1 MEIDLTSFEEP
12 ILSLTAAGGHKT
24 LLGARQAAI
33 ARGLRQGAAVRI
45 LYRVRLKSGEYT
57 VKSEQMG
64 RVTALYAHI
73 FVCEAEGKAVCLRY
87 NEVIGEESTKVEI
100 L

>member
-1 MEIDLTSFEEP
+1 MEVQLTSFEEP

-33 ARGLRQGAAVRI
+33 AQGLRPGAAVRI
-45 LYRVRLKSGEYT
+45 LHRVRLKSGEYT
-57 VKSEQMG
+57 VKSIQMG

-73 FVCEAEGKAVCLRY
+73 FVCEVEGKALCLRY
-87 NEVIGEESTKVEI
+87 NEMIGDESTKVDI